1 MCYGTMCWSCKSCD
15 KQIRKKGPTGAWIFA
30 TWRIVQCAFRKKSV
44 YKLRDQ
50 VSIQINTVRS
60 HTRVCA
66 VIFRLPNVNGVS
78 DFNRLL
84 GNGWCNLNYSN
95 GGPFWPILDKMFFF
109 FGRIFFICDGKSLK
123 LAGKSTTR
131 GTFRPKTHAR
141 SHLST
146 QILPKILNS
155 AIKPLDKIWGMQK
168 TDWNLKGIIKCLI
181 PI

>member
-109 FGRIFFICDGKSLK
+109 FGRIF
-123 LAGKSTTR
+123 
-131 GTFRPKTHAR
+131 
-141 SHLST
+141 LSVMANPWNL
-146 QILPKILNS
+146 QVKAPPG
-155 AIKPLDKIWGMQK
+155 APLDQKLTRDHTYQPKFCRKFSTVRLNLLTKYEECKKQIEIWRA
-168 TDWNLKGIIKCLI
+168 L
-181 PI
+181 

>member
-1 MCYGTMCWSCKSCD
+1 MLWNYVLELLVLRQTNT
-15 KQIRKKGPTGAWIFA
+15 KKGTYGCVDFCNMANC
-30 TWRIVQCAFRKKSV
+30 TMRLQEKSV

-109 FGRIFFICDGKSLK
+109 FGRIF
-123 LAGKSTTR
+123 
-131 GTFRPKTHAR
+131 
-141 SHLST
+141 LSVMANPWNL
-146 QILPKILNS
+146 QVKAPPG
-155 AIKPLDKIWGMQK
+155 APLDQKLTRDHTYQPKFCRKFSTVRLNLLTKYEECKKQIEIWRA
-168 TDWNLKGIIKCLI
+168 L
-181 PI
+181 

>member
-109 FGRIFFICDGKSLK
+109 FLWGLGDGFFWRDPFKGKS
-123 LAGKSTTR
+123 
-131 GTFRPKTHAR
+131 
-141 SHLST
+141 
-146 QILPKILNS
+146 NS
-155 AIKPLDKIWGMQK
+155 KNNWPGGCWIAY
-168 TDWNLKGIIKCLI
+168 I
-181 PI
+181 PAVWA